1 MFHVFLQQVEKGCDR
16 CYSPLRWVRADSD
29 TQQRAVLSGD
39 TQRAVP
45 RARATAD
52 VMMIHRRWIVKF
64 DIGFATLYALCYGE
78 GVSGTEKDEGG
89 GEVLGGGEGLWL
101 SRGAP
106 PISKQG
112 HPPISRG
119 DADQNEPFLASPLH
133 PRTFHSMHLWRLKPL
148 LDLIFFGRIRLA
160 IKIET
165 LPKNLCTL
173 YLPWNREIWRG
184 NTTRKLC
191 CYLQSSMNE
200 HNIKVLVVCIGILA
214 AVGDINAR

>member
-106 PISKQG
+106 PYK
-112 HPPISRG
+112 
-119 DADQNEPFLASPLH
+119 
-133 PRTFHSMHLWRLKPL
+133 
-148 LDLIFFGRIRLA
+148 
-160 IKIET
+160 
-165 LPKNLCTL
+165 
-173 YLPWNREIWRG
+173 
-184 NTTRKLC
+184 
-191 CYLQSSMNE
+191 
-200 HNIKVLVVCIGILA
+200 
-214 AVGDINAR
+214 

>member
-1 MFHVFLQQVEKGCDR
+1 MSYVRVPERLQINTIFMRVFKDLIVFFRYNEASWRRDGDGQVAGLNCKMYFSNLQNVFEKTSCFMFFSSRWRKGVIDVILF
-16 CYSPLRWVRADSD
+16 SGGFEQPVGD
-29 TQQRAVLSGD
+29 TQQRAVLWGD
-39 TQRAVP
+39 TQHAVP

-112 HPPISRG
+112 PP
-119 DADQNEPFLASPLH
+119 L
-133 PRTFHSMHLWRLKPL
+133 
-148 LDLIFFGRIRLA
+148 
-160 IKIET
+160 
-165 LPKNLCTL
+165 
-173 YLPWNREIWRG
+173 
-184 NTTRKLC
+184 
-191 CYLQSSMNE
+191 
-200 HNIKVLVVCIGILA
+200 
-214 AVGDINAR
+214 